1 MEKRVQKAGNV
12 VANTTQG
19 FVVIGAQNVFFSI
32 TNLRTLVE
40 VERGKY
46 PIGLGEDV
54 FADQII
60 SPETVETIIGALRAI
75 NQVFQ
80 DYAIETV
87 HVVGSHSLFEAP
99 NAEYVRDQ
107 LFNRTGWP
115 ITHLSI
121 PQEALYRNEAVMA
134 RFPKFDEVTKQ
145 GTMLID
151 ISSGSVELTAFANGE
166 FGFSRNFNLGPL
178 RVYEVMRDVQRD
190 VPNFVEVL
198 RDFIDSRLLDFM
210 RLLPPNVT
218 YQNMIL
224 MGSSLSVFETLIP
237 AGQSSVVTTRERFD
251 ELYAQVVNAN
261 DQYLIDHYDLP
272 TSVVAQVLPTVLLL
286 NQLVKMLNS
295 QTIWVSNLKL
305 LDGLEINQAIEAGF
319 KPVKFD
325 PNAEIITSAVNLANR
340 YQVDPVHRD
349 TTVKFALQ
357 LFDRLKK
364 LHVLSKRDRLL
375 LQVAA
380 TVNDIGS
387 YIDTHRHY
395 AHSDYIIMASD
406 IIGLTQLE
414 QQIVAAIA
422 HFHSSDTPHNDLLD
436 FPVAETQTR
445 LRIAKLSALLRVA
458 DSLDASR
465 QQKIQQLSVSLK
477 TNKVV
482 LTVHAND
489 DVELERW
496 TLARKSAFFT
506 EVFGLPVE
514 LKGGR

>member
-1 MEKRVQKAGNV
+1 V

-54 FADQII
+54 FADQSI
-60 SPETVETIIGALRAI
+60 SPETVNTIVTALRAI
-75 NQVFQ
+75 QQIFQ
-80 DYAIETV
+80 DYGIQSV

-99 NAEYVRDQ
+99 NAEFVRDQ
-107 LFNRTGWP
+107 IFNRIGWP
-115 ITHLSI
+115 ISHLSI
-121 PQEALYRNEAVMA
+121 SQEAFFRNEAVMA
-134 RFPKFDEVTKQ
+134 RFPNFETVTQ
-145 GTMLID
+145 SGTMLID
-151 ISSGSVELTAFANGE
+151 ISSGSVELTAFADGE

-218 YQNMIL
+218 YPNMIL

-237 AGQSSVVTTRERFD
+237 AGETSVSTTRDKFD
-251 ELYAQVVNAN
+251 QLYQQVVSAN
-261 DQYLIDHYDLP
+261 DQYLVDHYDLP
-272 TSVVAQVLPTVLLL
+272 MSLVAQVLPTVLLM

-295 QTIWVSNLKL
+295 QTIWISSLKL
-305 LDGLEINQAIEAGF
+305 LDGVEVNQAIEDGF

-340 YQVDPVHRD
+340 YQVDPVHRE

-364 LHVLSKRDRLL
+364 LHGLSKRDRLL

-395 AHSDYIIMASD
+395 AHSDYIILASD
-406 IIGLTQLE
+406 IIGLTKLE
-414 QQIVAAIA
+414 QQMVATIA
-422 HFHSSDTPHNDLLD
+422 HFHSSDTPQTDLED
-436 FPVAETQTR
+436 FPATETDMR
-445 LRIAKLSALLRVA
+445 LRIAKLSALLRVS

-477 TNKVV
+477 PNKIV
-482 LTVHAND
+482 LTVKAND

-496 TLARKSAFFT
+496 TLARKSGFFT